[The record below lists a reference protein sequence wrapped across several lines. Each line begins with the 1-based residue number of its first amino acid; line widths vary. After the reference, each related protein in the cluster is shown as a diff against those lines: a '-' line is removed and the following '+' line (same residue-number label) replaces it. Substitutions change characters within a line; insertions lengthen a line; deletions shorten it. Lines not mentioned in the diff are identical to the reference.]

1 MSEKTI
7 WKIQY
12 INLCI
17 SEFGRKHHLSAQ
29 LAYRYLMTYQ
39 GLAFLDRNYEAEHTF
54 ALQDTLESLQ
64 VICHRNGGSI

>member
-1 MSEKTI
+1 MPEKII

-17 SEFGRKHHLSAQ
+17 SEFARKQRLSPQ

-39 GLAFLDRNYEAEHTF
+39 GLAFLDNNYEAEHTL
-54 ALQDTLESLQ
+54 ALQDTMESLKK
-64 VICHRNGGSI
+64 ICRRNGGCL

>member
-17 SEFGRKHHLSAQ
+17 SEFGRKHQLLPQ

-39 GLAFLDRNYEAEHTF
+39 GLAFLDRNYEAEHVL
-54 ALQDTLESLQ
+54 ALQDTLESLRD
-64 VICHRNGGSI
+64 ICRRNGGSI